1 MYQIKLEKFE
11 GPLDLLLQLIE
22 DQELPITEV
31 ALAQVTD
38 QYVEY
43 IHSAAAINPEEIAD
57 FLLIAAKL
65 LYLKSKE
72 LLPLAVLEEDQ
83 DIADLEQ
90 QLKIY
95 KEYHDAS
102 KLLEKMVKQEKFMY
116 SRLLPFSHQLESGF
130 YPPTNLPLQNM
141 AEIFTQVLRRLE
153 PIINIP
159 RSIIEKTIT
168 VTEKINQIKNY
179 IKQAITFDFRKLLKQ
194 GSRTDV
200 IISFLAMLE
209 LVKQKDI
216 EAEQNDLFGNI
227 TIKKIAQS

>member
-1 MYQIKLEKFE
+1 MYHIKIEKFE

-31 ALAQVTD
+31 SLAKVTD
-38 QYVEY
+38 QYIEY
-43 IHSAAAINPEEIAD
+43 IHSATAINPEEIAD

-72 LLPLAVLEEDQ
+72 LLPNSVLAEDQ
-83 DIADLEQ
+83 EITDLEQ

-95 KEYHDAS
+95 KEYHEAS
-102 KLLEKMVKQEKFMY
+102 KLLEKMALQENFIY
-116 SRLLPFSHQLESGF
+116 SRLLPLSRQLESSF
-130 YPPTNLPLQNM
+130 YPPTNLKLSAM
-141 AEIFTQVLRRLE
+141 SEIFALALRRLE

-168 VTEKINQIKNY
+168 VTEKINFIKNY
-179 IKQAITFDFRKLLKQ
+179 IKQAIQFDFKKLFKQ
-194 GSRTDV
+194 GSRSDV

-216 EAEQNDLFGNI
+216 EAEQSDLFGNI
-227 TIKKIAQS
+227 TIKKIEQS